1 MSVVAK
7 SLQPGTTLTASAAS
21 VLTAGAGTTVITS
34 GVLSNPTAAAVS
46 FTIQIQR
53 SGGAALDVVP
63 SRSIQANGTDLLP
76 ELSSLVLTNG
86 DVLLASGA
94 GLVCILN
101 GYALS

>member
-7 SLQPGTTLTASAAS
+7 SLQPGTTLTATAAT
-21 VLTAGAGTTVITS
+21 VFKAGAGTSVVTS
-34 GVLSNPTAAAVS
+34 GVLSNPTSAAVT
-46 FTIQIQR
+46 FTFQIQR
-53 SGGAALDVVP
+53 SGGAALAVVP
-63 SRSIQANGTDLLP
+63 QRSIQANGTDLLP
-76 ELSSLVLTNG
+76 ELSSLVLTDG